1 MSCVWHEMWR
11 PKRKRCEHCC
21 VSLLAVDIDSV
32 WWGVAAGSWC
42 TGGTLPRNLPVP
54 LPFVYFITLSH
65 LPHPPPCPSISA
77 TIALWAIWSS
87 MHFTPPLSLS
97 VCLSLLCPHVSIP
110 SWLLWPDIKVRSPPP
125 SLPPSLPLSFFSSLH
140 WLYISCAQTLFSN
153 FCLCPSSQIY
163 FCYFLLQA

>member
-87 MHFTPPLSLS
+87 MHFTPPPLSLS
-97 VCLSLLCPHVSIP
+97 LCLSFSALPSCLHPQLAAVARHQGQISTPFPASLSSSVFLFLPPLTLHFLCSDAI
-110 SWLLWPDIKVRSPPP
+110 LKFL
-125 SLPPSLPLSFFSSLH
+125 SLPV
-140 WLYISCAQTLFSN
+140 
-153 FCLCPSSQIY
+153 
-163 FCYFLLQA
+163 